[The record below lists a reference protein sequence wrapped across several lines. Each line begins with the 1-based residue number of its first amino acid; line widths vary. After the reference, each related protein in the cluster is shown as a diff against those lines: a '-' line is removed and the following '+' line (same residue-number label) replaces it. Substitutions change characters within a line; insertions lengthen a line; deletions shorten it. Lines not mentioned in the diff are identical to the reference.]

1 MIKVLAACGSGMG
14 SSQIIKMKLANV
26 FKKKNIPVEIHHC
39 AVSEAKSLAKQYD
52 IVFVSK
58 ALLDVF
64 SGLDLPKTHVI
75 GLQNLLSEKEITEQL
90 EAIQIKA

>member
-26 FKKKNIPVEIHHC
+26 FRKKNIPVEIHHC

-64 SGLDLPKTHVI
+64 SGLDLPNTHVI

-90 EAIQIKA
+90 EAIQITA

>member
-1 MIKVLAACGSGMG
+1 MLKVLAACGSGMG

-52 IVFVSK
+52 VVFVSK

-64 SGLDLPKTHVI
+64 SGLDLPKTHVV
-75 GLQNLLSEKEITEQL
+75 GLQNLLSEKEITEQFDAL
-90 EAIQIKA
+90 ELKI

>member
-26 FKKKNIPVEIHHC
+26 FRKKGIPVEIHHC
-39 AVSEAKSLAKQYD
+39 AVAEAKSLAKQYD
-52 IVFVSK
+52 VVFVSK

-64 SGLDLPKTHVI
+64 DGLDLPKTTII
-75 GLQNLLSEKEITEQL
+75 GLQNLLSEKEITEQVETL
-90 EAIQIKA
+90 NLG